1 MTGEPLRVIFALPA
15 VAATGAT
22 IFVAVDVVL
31 LLLFP
36 AEADSNLRREA
47 ALHGDGSG

>member
-1 MTGEPLRVIFALPA
+1 MASKPLRVIFALPA
-15 VAATGAT
+15 AAATGAT

-36 AEADSNLRREA
+36 AEADSNPRREA
-47 ALHGDGSG
+47 ALRGGGSG